1 MVSETLSNRIG
12 HEEGKEEV
20 PGSVWSEE
28 KMRHDALEVRVK
40 YIRNKLANAKGQ
52 DPQQELDEEAVE
64 NYQLELEKLEKA
76 LDRAL
81 DMP

>member
-1 MVSETLSNRIG
+1 
-12 HEEGKEEV
+12 
-20 PGSVWSEE
+20 
-28 KMRHDALEVRVK
+28 MRHDALEVRVK
-40 YIRNKLANAKGQ
+40 YIRNKLANAKGP